1 MVTQLIIE
9 LLENQVHY
17 HLNIHSYTF
26 IVNTT
31 TDMKWIPW
39 KKKTPLNYHFVT
51 QLNHLTCLQ
60 WHFPNAQMHFQ
71 NTLLN
76 TVLMTPL

>member
-39 KKKTPLNYHFVT
+39 KKKH
-51 QLNHLTCLQ
+51 HLIII
-60 WHFPNAQMHFQ
+60 
-71 NTLLN
+71 LLHS
-76 TVLMTPL
+76 